1 MRKFTDIKQF
11 PSLQNEAEFCE
22 YKQLNANYYNNKSK
36 MNNSMSSYETSSLYS
51 YRDAR
56 SISPSLD
63 STYTLGSDTEQLK
76 QSNNFLILD
85 KLNQKQQ
92 LKLKLK
98 QEKIDFLNKKREQ
111 EKLQKQLQI
120 TTQSANYNKIGTVC
134 TSYNN
139 YNKPAVYASNYDSFN
154 NNRVLNGVAKPN
166 FLNQQTTALNLPR
179 FQVKYHLQPH
189 LQRFEQKLIIPNVN
203 AMPKTTL
210 VALVPELK
218 HQAVNVR
225 FEMKFFIRINT

>member
-1 MRKFTDIKQF
+1 MRKFTEMKQF
-11 PSLQNEAEFCE
+11 PSLQNEAEFSE
-22 YKQLNANYYNNKSK
+22 YKQLNANYYNKSK
-36 MNNSMSSYETSSLYS
+36 MNNSMSSYETTSLYS
-51 YRDAR
+51 YRDTR
-56 SISPSLD
+56 SISPSIE
-63 STYTLGSDTEQLK
+63 STYTLSSDTEQLK

-111 EKLQKQLQI
+111 EKLQKQLLQA
-120 TTQSANYNKIGTVC
+120 QSANANNKIATFC

-139 YNKPAVYASNYDSFN
+139 YNKPAVYATNYDSFSN
-154 NNRVLNGVAKPN
+154 NCVVNGVVRPKFPI
-166 FLNQQTTALNLPR
+166 QQTSALNLPR

-203 AMPKTTL
+203 AV
-210 VALVPELK
+210 VALVPDLK
-218 HQAVNVR
+218 QQAANVR
-225 FEMKFFIRINT
+225 LEYFYFLFE